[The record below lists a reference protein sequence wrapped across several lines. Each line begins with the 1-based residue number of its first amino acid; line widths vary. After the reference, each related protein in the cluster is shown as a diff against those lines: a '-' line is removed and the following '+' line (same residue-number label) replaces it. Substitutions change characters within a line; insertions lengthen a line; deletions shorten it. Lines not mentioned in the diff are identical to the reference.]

1 MIKAS
6 EETEHFTF
14 LEIFKSLPA
23 FFSILYNY
31 IDSLRLIVSLNASTL
46 PASKCNL
53 QTQDSEQSLNNIYS
67 VCSQCFTVAF
77 GGKQRNRMYDF
88 CSQSS

>member
-23 FFSILYNY
+23 FFLFYAIIL
-31 IDSLRLIVSLNASTL
+31 I
-46 PASKCNL
+46 P
-53 QTQDSEQSLNNIYS
+53 
-67 VCSQCFTVAF
+67 
-77 GGKQRNRMYDF
+77 
-88 CSQSS
+88 